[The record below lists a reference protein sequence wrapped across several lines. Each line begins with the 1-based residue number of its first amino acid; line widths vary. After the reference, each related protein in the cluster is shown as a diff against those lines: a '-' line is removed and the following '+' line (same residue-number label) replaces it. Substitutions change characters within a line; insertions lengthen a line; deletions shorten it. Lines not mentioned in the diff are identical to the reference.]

1 MTSIKDFTKR
11 VFTTS
16 KIMTAVAVVLIG
28 VGVIMG
34 TIFVAGWASKQQKE
48 ADLAQRAN
56 QSGQSS
62 TSNNSAS
69 SDNSTSPSTIASTTY
84 TAAQVAPHSSINDC
98 WMIIGKEVYDLTSFM
113 DQHPGGAQAMLKYC
127 GKDGTRGFAT
137 MDRGRGQTHSASAS
151 QLKEDYKIGTL
162 AN

>member
-16 KIMTAVAVVLIG
+16 KIMTAVAVALIG

-34 TIFVAGWASKQQKE
+34 SIFVAGWASKQQKE
-48 ADLAQRAN
+48 ADLAQRAS
-56 QSGQSS
+56 QPTQSS
-62 TSNNSAS
+62 TSNNSTS
-69 SDNSTSPSTIASTTY
+69 SGGGTPSNTSSSTTY
-84 TAAQVAPHSSINDC
+84 TAAQVALHNSTNDC
-98 WMIIGKEVYDLTSFM
+98 WMIIGKEVYNLTSFM

-137 MDRGRGQTHSASAS
+137 MDQGQAHSSSAN
-151 QLKEDYKIGTL
+151 QLKEDYKIGML